1 MNKEQQDIKLWMAL
15 VPFVFLVTSLTI
27 NVLFVFKD
35 SAHEGSNQLL
45 LLLTAGITAILGLS
59 NGTSWNAIKK
69 GVFKSLKESKQ
80 ALFIL
85 LLIGALTGTWLLSGV
100 VPAMIYYGLELLSP
114 TYFLVASVIISALV
128 SLATGSSWGTTATV
142 GIALLGVGKAMSI
155 NEPIIAGAIISGA
168 YFGDKL
174 SPLSDTTNLAPA
186 MAGTDLFTHIRYM
199 LYTTVPSILIA
210 LILFLIIGAQNTGS
224 MELTAIENVQQIL
237 SSHFYISPV
246 LFLVPL
252 TVIVLIAIKIPA
264 LPALFVGTVAGGIFA
279 LVFQTDV
286 LISLSDAETSTLVTN
301 LKVVISAVFTATSI
315 PGIDASLSDVLSS
328 GGMAGMLNTVLL
340 VIAAMCFGGAME
352 ATGFLAR
359 LASAMLV
366 FAKNTFSLVAT
377 TGATCTLVN
386 ITASDQYLSI
396 IVPGKMFSEVYKKR
410 GLAPENLSRTLEDTG
425 TVTSVLV
432 PWNTCGAYQAG
443 VLGVSTLAYLPYCFF
458 NILSPMMTL
467 LYAAIGFRIAKL
479 KAPLESRLK

>member
-1 MNKEQQDIKLWMAL
+1 MNKAQQDIKLWMAL

-27 NVLFVFKD
+27 NVLYIYQD
-35 SAHEGSNQLL
+35 RAHEGSNQLL
-45 LLLTAGITAILGLS
+45 LLLTAGITSVLGLS
-59 NGTSWNAIKK
+59 NGTSWNTIKK
-69 GVFKSLKESKQ
+69 GVIKSLKESRQ
-80 ALFIL
+80 ALYIL

-114 TYFLVASVIISALV
+114 AYFLAASVIISALV

-142 GIALLGVGKAMSI
+142 GIALLGIGKAMGI

-199 LYTTVPSILIA
+199 LYTTVPAILIA
-210 LILFLIIGAQNTGS
+210 LALFLFIGSQSTGAL
-224 MELTAIENVQQIL
+224 EWEAIESVQQIL
-237 SSHFYISPV
+237 NDQFYISPI
-246 LFLVPL
+246 LFLVPF
-252 TVIVLIAIKIPA
+252 TVIVLIALKVSA
-264 LPALFVGTVAGGIFA
+264 LPALFVGALTGGVFAVIF
-279 LVFQTDV
+279 QQDV
-286 LISLSDAETSTLVTN
+286 LIN
-301 LKVVISAVFTATSI
+301 LGDPNNQTHIESIKVVLSAVFTATSI
-315 PGIDASLSDVLSS
+315 PNVDSSLSDVLSS

-352 ATGFLAR
+352 ATGFLTR

-366 FAKNTFSLVAT
+366 FVKNTFSLVAT
-377 TGATCTLVN
+377 TGATCALVN

-396 IVPGKMFSEVYKKR
+396 IVPGKMFNQVYKKR

-458 NILSPMMTL
+458 NILSPIMTL
-467 LYAAIGFRIAKL
+467 FYAAIEFRIAKL
-479 KAPLESRLK
+479 RGA